1 MPRAVPLGRTLRV
14 VAFPLF
20 GGIPRQTSPHIT
32 PMCSRYGIDPE
43 AVRWKRINRAGAGIS
58 VFGDIDIGELSLPD
72 IATVFAPGT

>member
-1 MPRAVPLGRTLRV
+1 
-14 VAFPLF
+14 
-20 GGIPRQTSPHIT
+20 
-32 PMCSRYGIDPE
+32 MCSRYGIDPE